1 MDGMG
6 EMDNAPLPPES
17 AQAPEPSMDNEPMDD
32 MNEPIGDNHD
42 DGFDGNDDMNHDDGF
57 DSHDDGFDS
66 DDDMNHGDEP
76 QDMHAPEDNGDDSEL
91 MDIIDNLS
99 IEDKAAVVKYAKS
112 MMNDESDDNG
122 ITQESYRNMR
132 GLIDETF
139 NDIIN
144 GEKYKTRDKKD
155 LPKSYR
161 KMNNPF
167 KSPYA

>member
-17 AQAPEPSMDNEPMDD
+17 AQVHEPSMDNEPMGD
-32 MNEPIGDNHD
+32 MNEPIGGNHD

-57 DSHDDGFDS
+57 DS
-66 DDDMNHGDEP
+66 DDDMNHDDEP